1 MLVLTPSKI
10 TNIII
15 SYGPNTY
22 QHHSKTPITVTP
34 SPIVCQQQQIVS
46 NGPKGHNAADRRE
59 TSSILQ
65 CSMAPYIPIN
75 YTPKKQGKFRKI
87 LMKKRRIGQIPVDN
101 CMATRY
107 PLFTPQETAE
117 QTRIPGRCAIS
128 REMQH
133 PCGPAPHKT
142 PADGFS
148 VHHEPPIL
156 SQKINCTAPLLDPKS
171 HCMN

>member
-87 LMKKRRIGQIPVDN
+87 LMKKRRIGQSPWIIAWQPDIHYLHL
-101 CMATRY
+101 RK
-107 PLFTPQETAE
+107 Q
-117 QTRIPGRCAIS
+117 QS
-128 REMQH
+128 RPEFRGAVQS
-133 PCGPAPHKT
+133 PEKCSAPAPLPPTKRQRT
-142 PADGFS
+142 DSACIMN
-148 VHHEPPIL
+148 PPIL